1 MLKTTF
7 IGISLISIL
16 SVSALAADAVTV
28 QPGTGPTDTMT
39 KAVPEMKPA
48 AGQPSTA
55 GSAKSS
61 EAAPVG
67 CTQTEITAMITKAGA
82 LTDKD
87 KQKMTMG
94 HLESAKKSMDLK
106 DTESCTMHLREA
118 SANLGTG
125 TVTK

>member
-1 MLKTTF
+1 MFKATLL
-7 IGISLISIL
+7 GISMVSIF
-16 SVSALAADAVTV
+16 SISALAADAVTV

-48 AGQPSTA
+48 AGQPSTSGA
-55 GSAKSS
+55 AKSS
-61 EAAPVG
+61 EATPVG
-67 CTQTEITAMITKAGA
+67 CTQAELTAMITKAGA

-106 DTESCTMHLREA
+106 DTEACTMHMKEA
-118 SANLGTG
+118 SVNLGTG